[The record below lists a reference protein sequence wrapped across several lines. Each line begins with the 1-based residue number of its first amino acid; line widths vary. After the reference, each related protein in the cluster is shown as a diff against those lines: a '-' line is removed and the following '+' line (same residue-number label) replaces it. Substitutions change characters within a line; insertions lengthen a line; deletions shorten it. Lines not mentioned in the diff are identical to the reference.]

1 MPRPPPPLEQDRW
14 GTSGIDAFPSQLGW
28 IIWILTK
35 SGQVLLA
42 LRKYPTFIL
51 SNRLDVDFSFGFL
64 TLQGHNATSLLV
76 PVHIHK
82 NSRARCIGSYPK
94 SLLAFHSD
102 VGYVYGNL
110 QIYVQYIYIYVRTY
124 TYYILLYVLRL
135 WDGLLLS
142 SNGKVKDGRYLRFLV
157 ESVTFHHK

>member
-1 MPRPPPPLEQDRW
+1 MHFL
-14 GTSGIDAFPSQLGW
+14 PSSVGSFGFW
-28 IIWILTK
+28 DLTK

-51 SNRLDVDFSFGFL
+51 NNRLDVDFSFGFL

-110 QIYVQYIYIYVRTY
+110 QIYVQYIYIYVRIHTTSCY
-124 TYYILLYVLRL
+124 MYFDCGTGCCCPPMVRWRMVGISDFWWKASLFTINDIQGGNWPVDFVWLQ
-135 WDGLLLS
+135 
-142 SNGKVKDGRYLRFLV
+142 
-157 ESVTFHHK
+157 